1 VKRLIWGAVAIA
13 GFAAPAS
20 AKALDVL
27 ATVGMLGDVAANVA
41 GDCAAVETLMG
52 PGTDPHLFQPSAQDV
67 QRFQNA
73 DVILYSGY
81 GLEGQLGSVLGRLSD
96 LKPTVAVSERA
107 VPAETVLSDDGA
119 YGVDPHIWMD
129 AGLWAQTVP
138 VIAETLSENVPDCAA
153 DVGARAQAY
162 GAQLQALDGWIEEA
176 IASVPQ
182 EQRILVTAHDAFG
195 YYGEAYGIEVVG
207 IQGISTASEASV
219 ADIRDMADLLVARAV
234 PAVFVESTINPR
246 TIQAVIEAAEQRGHT
261 VSIGGELYSDA
272 MGDPGTAGGTYI
284 GMLYDNT
291 VTIVE
296 ALGGTVPTLPEALGA
311 WGQQWDLQ

>member
-1 VKRLIWGAVAIA
+1 
-13 GFAAPAS
+13 
-20 AKALDVL
+20 
-27 ATVGMLGDVAANVA
+27 
-41 GDCAAVETLMG
+41 
-52 PGTDPHLFQPSAQDV
+52 
-67 QRFQNA
+67 
-73 DVILYSGY
+73 
-81 GLEGQLGSVLGRLSD
+81 
-96 LKPTVAVSERA
+96 
-107 VPAETVLSDDGA
+107 
-119 YGVDPHIWMD
+119 
-129 AGLWAQTVP
+129 
-138 VIAETLSENVPDCAA
+138 VPDCAA
-153 DVGARAQAY
+153 DVGARAEAY

-246 TIQAVIEAAEQRGHT
+246 TIQAVIEAAEQRGHA
-261 VSIGGELYSDA
+261 VSIGGQLYSDA

-284 GMLYDNT
+284 GMLYENT

-296 ALGGTVPTLPEALGA
+296 ALGGTVPPLPEALGA